1 MLRRVADT
9 KTKALSQVPLFASCT
24 PKELAFIASRADEV
38 SVPAGKELTRQGK
51 LGHSFYVMLDGKADV
66 EIDGVHRGTLGKG
79 DFFGEISMLDRGEGT
94 ATVTTTSPAR
104 LMVMSHAQFRD
115 VVKNQDSILVKVL
128 TAMARRL
135 REDLTIAEA
144 QRQPR

>member
-1 MLRRVADT
+1 M
-9 KTKALSQVPLFASCT
+9 
-24 PKELAFIASRADEV
+24 
-38 SVPAGKELTRQGK
+38 
-51 LGHSFYVMLDGKADV
+51 
-66 EIDGVHRGTLGKG
+66 
-79 DFFGEISMLDRGEGT
+79 
-94 ATVTTTSPAR
+94 TTTSPAR